1 MNFKKMQIDVC
12 NAMLNPDSWVAV
24 GEVGDNY
31 IAVTTD
37 NVTAYVFSK
46 EECIFN
52 PEKIERKVDMS
63 EMFKWRDDDKLLEKT
78 LDMQAH
84 LSGDKAVK
92 FVADDLEVWINEKY
106 VNNFRE
112 CNFYAYAP
120 LNRVLVC
127 APGKVQERYKCRIF
141 QTVAKYRF
149 VNCVHITS
157 PLLRS

>member
-12 NAMLNPDSWVAV
+12 KAMLNPDSRVAV
-24 GEVGDNY
+24 GEVDDNY

-52 PEKIERKVDMS
+52 PEKIERNVDMS
-63 EMFKWRDDDKLLEKT
+63 EMFKCRDDDKLLKRT
-78 LDMQAH
+78 LDMQAY
-84 LSGDKAVK
+84 LSGYNAVK

-127 APGKVQERYKCRIF
+127 APTGLLIALVM
-141 QTVAKYRF
+141 
-149 VNCVHITS
+149 
-157 PLLRS
+157 PLRPQKR